1 MKATRGTSVNCAL
14 KRLLLSVVCALS
26 VLQISH
32 VAQADEAV
40 DSGWIE
46 FDPSAIDEVH
56 DYERIAYNRIEV
68 SETPALQTKALK
80 VLKVEIEATN
90 KTERNMFFDLGIIG
104 ESAEGE
110 TLFVFNMSPTL
121 SRISSKATTTLR
133 ESRYVLPGT
142 LERVAKYRVRFLGF
156 K

>member
-1 MKATRGTSVNCAL
+1 
-14 KRLLLSVVCALS
+14 
-26 VLQISH
+26 
-32 VAQADEAV
+32 
-40 DSGWIE
+40 
-46 FDPSAIDEVH
+46 
-56 DYERIAYNRIEV
+56 
-68 SETPALQTKALK
+68 
-80 VLKVEIEATN
+80 
-90 KTERNMFFDLGIIG
+90 MFFDLGIIG